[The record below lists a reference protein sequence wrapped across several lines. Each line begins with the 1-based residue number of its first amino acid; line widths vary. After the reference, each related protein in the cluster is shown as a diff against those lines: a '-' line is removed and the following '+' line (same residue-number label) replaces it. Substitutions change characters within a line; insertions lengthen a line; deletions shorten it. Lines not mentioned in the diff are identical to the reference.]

1 MKIKRSKK
9 FTSFAYICITL
20 ILIISLSLTALA
32 DLLFIE
38 AESGKVDGI
47 SIIDDGAAFGSK
59 AIQTTELGQTIEYT
73 FNLEKSGKYIVWARV
88 FHEHNEDNSYFYSL
102 DEDTYDGENLWIFD
116 YYEESEY
123 EVIPGGKYLRPE
135 YNNAAAVNSTWYWI
149 PLTYRDANADPVTR
163 HNIKLF
169 DLTEGAHTLLLQARE
184 VGAKIDKIII
194 TDDLDY
200 APHTIDGDPEAI
212 YLAELAA
219 IEAAAVAEAEA
230 LAAATVTA
238 EAVEVPVQAAVEA
251 PAPVVPQ
258 TGDNAFVY
266 VLAFAL
272 LGALGVISLRRR
284 REN

>member
-32 DLLFIE
+32 DLLFVE

-47 SIIDDGAAFGSK
+47 SIIDDGAAFGGK
-59 AIQTTELGQTIEYT
+59 VIQTTDVEQTSEYT
-73 FNLEKSGKYIVWARV
+73 FNLEKAGTYIIWARV
-88 FHEHNEDNSYFYSL
+88 FHEHNEDNSYFYSV
-102 DEDTYDGENLWIFD
+102 DGDTYNGADLWIFD

-149 PLTYRDANADPVTR
+149 PLTYRDADADPVTR

-169 DLTEGAHTLLLQARE
+169 DLTAGAHTLLLQARE

-200 APHTIDGDPEAI
+200 APHTIDGDPEAV

-219 IEAAAVAEAEA
+219 IEAAAAAEAEA

-272 LGALGVISLRRR
+272 LGSISVIILRRR